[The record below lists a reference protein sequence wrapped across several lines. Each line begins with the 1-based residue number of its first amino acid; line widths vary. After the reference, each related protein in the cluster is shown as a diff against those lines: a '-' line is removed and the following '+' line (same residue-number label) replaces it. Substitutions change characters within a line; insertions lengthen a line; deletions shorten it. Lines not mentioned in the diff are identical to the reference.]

1 MIYLAEQGVFDMSY
15 AAAWNIG
22 RSLALADA
30 HFAQAINRYVRG
42 ARTAAATIAERRALP
57 HFAGDTDS
65 RTLLAADASRRRF
78 AELVGGGLG
87 QEWTAALGRARQGS
101 RPDPAAR
108 SRVRVR
114 PAEHARELWARAD
127 TAAAVS
133 EHLREQA
140 DPVADWLANL
150 ALLYPV
156 PFSHLVPDPR
166 MLPVDSIRFFY
177 VDPDWVDALEAG
189 ACSIALHHSG
199 DVAAFRALHPH
210 LAKAVAE
217 KTAAALCPS
226 LSPTRRSGGFGPHHD
241 DRHADPLEPGVE
253 LSRAGG
259 HGDRQ
264 RGRRSRLR
272 ATTAHPRTSAS
283 ACSPASPTPSRSQSH
298 IRACCSASKTTGLS
312 RAGSPGAAPQIGQ
325 PIAGTSVPAHGGY
338 AAFVKTYCRTE
349 TGGVMKIGDLAA

>member
-30 HFAQAINRYVRG
+30 QFAQAINRYVRG
-42 ARTAAATIAERRALP
+42 ARRAAATIAERRALP
-57 HFAGDTDS
+57 HFAGNTDS

-78 AELVGGGLG
+78 AALVGGGLG

-108 SRVRVR
+108 SRVSVH
-114 PAEHARELWARAD
+114 PAEHARQVWARAD

-150 ALLYPV
+150 ALLHPV

-166 MLPVDSIRFFY
+166 LLPVDSIRFFY
-177 VDPDWVDALEAG
+177 VDPDWVDALGAG

-199 DVAAFRALHPH
+199 DVAAFRSLHSH
-210 LAKAVAE
+210 LAEAVAA
-217 KTAAALCPS
+217 KTAARLARPYRDAASVGSGRITMSGMLIRSSLVSSCPALVVTATAKGAPIAFARDDCPS
-226 LSPTRRSGGFGPHHD
+226 ASVRLCLFAGIPDTVALAEPYQGLLFGVEETGLSHAGSPERRRRSASRSRERRSRRTAVTRRS
-241 DRHADPLEPGVE
+241 
-253 LSRAGG
+253 
-259 HGDRQ
+259 
-264 RGRRSRLR
+264 
-272 ATTAHPRTSAS
+272 
-283 ACSPASPTPSRSQSH
+283 
-298 IRACCSASKTTGLS
+298 
-312 RAGSPGAAPQIGQ
+312 
-325 PIAGTSVPAHGGY
+325 
-338 AAFVKTYCRTE
+338 
-349 TGGVMKIGDLAA
+349 